1 MLEILRDPVWQFVGA
16 MLALL
21 AIAVTIWAYF
31 AQRPRKRLLVE
42 RVARVPLI
50 TVGADRIPGLQ
61 ITIDGHQIERA
72 TVVVVLVRNLGNA
85 PLADSDFES
94 SLTLDFE
101 VGSVV
106 LDAQIAGSTP
116 EHLPVKVERSAN
128 LVTFS
133 KNLLNPGD
141 TFECRILVK
150 DSSGNYVPKARIA
163 GVREIETSS
172 SISMVKPI
180 VALVGVAIAVFG
192 ALLWPGQR
200 YASMADLRAQELPY
214 AVIIL
219 LTFFAVAIW
228 TLGDFANKAQKRA
241 ERTVD
246 RSETDT

>member
-85 PLADSDFES
+85 PLAAKDFES

-106 LDAQIAGSTP
+106 LDAQISGSTP
-116 EHLPVKVERSAN
+116 EHLPVMYSCLYFFRMNSRKFRQ
-128 LVTFS
+128 
-133 KNLLNPGD
+133 
-141 TFECRILVK
+141 
-150 DSSGNYVPKARIA
+150 A
-163 GVREIETSS
+163 GVPSLSR
-172 SISMVKPI
+172 VNRQFHYDQ
-180 VALVGVAIAVFG
+180 L
-192 ALLWPGQR
+192 
-200 YASMADLRAQELPY
+200 YAPCASGPYLQSPRGSRLRR
-214 AVIIL
+214 
-219 LTFFAVAIW
+219 
-228 TLGDFANKAQKRA
+228 QKK
-241 ERTVD
+241 
-246 RSETDT
+246 

>member
-85 PLADSDFES
+85 PLAAKDFES

-106 LDAQIAGSTP
+106 LDAQISGSTP
-116 EHLPVKVERSAN
+116 EHLPVMVERSAN

-133 KNLLNPGD
+133 KNLLNPRD

-150 DSSGNYVPKARIA
+150 DSSGDYVPKARIA
-163 GVREIETSS
+163 GVREIETSP
-172 SISMVKPI
+172 SISIVKPV
-180 VALVGVAIAVFG
+180 VALVGVAIAVVG
-192 ALLWPGQR
+192 ALFWPGQR
-200 YASMADLRAQELPY
+200 YAGMADLRAQELPY

-219 LTFFAVAIW
+219 LTFFAVAIL
-228 TLGDFANKAQKRA
+228 TLGDFANKAQKRK
-241 ERTVD
+241 EHIVD
-246 RSETDT
+246 RSETDG